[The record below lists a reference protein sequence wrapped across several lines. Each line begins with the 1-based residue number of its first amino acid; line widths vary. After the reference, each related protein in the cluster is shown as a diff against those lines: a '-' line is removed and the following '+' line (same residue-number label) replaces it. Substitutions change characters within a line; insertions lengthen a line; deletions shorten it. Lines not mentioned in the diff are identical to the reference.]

1 MSATPG
7 VQRGQRPK
15 RRSIKPKKRTK
26 KIEVKLADDEHS
38 TVRKKFGRLAAAI
51 AREHWLGFRVANPTT
66 PDKQQILGVAAALH
80 AHRVEVM
87 KLRRLVADGY
97 GDKAAKLLQR
107 EQEKFNHITQ
117 QWFSNYSALP
127 NKTPSLVE

>member
-7 VQRGQRPK
+7 DQRGQRPK
-15 RRSIKPKKRTK
+15 RRSIKAKKRTK

-66 PDKQQILGVAAALH
+66 PDNQQILTVGAALH
-80 AHRVEVM
+80 AHRMEVM
-87 KLRRLVADGY
+87 KLRRLVADAY
-97 GDKAAKLLQR
+97 GDNAAKILKD
-107 EQEKFNHITQ
+107 EETKFNNLTHL
-117 QWFSNYSALP
+117 WFSLFSTPQKTNP
-127 NKTPSLVE
+127 NQEG